1 MIINHNI
8 PALSTYSKLT
18 ANNKAR
24 ANSLNKLSS
33 GQQINTAADDASGLA
48 ISEKMRAQIRG
59 LDQASV
65 NAQDGI
71 SLIQSAEGNLGE
83 TEEIL
88 QRMRELAVKSANS
101 TKVASDRDEIQ
112 KEINQLTSEINRI
125 GNTTEFNTQ
134 KLLNGGGTET
144 TYDGTQVT
152 AGGLGGA
159 IGGFFQS
166 AVGVSAVQGTVTIVA
181 ASMSA
186 SDLDA
191 GSLTIGK
198 YSIDIGTVV
207 GAATIATS
215 AEVADAIMG
224 KLQAQKG
231 FLDDYTITNNAGT
244 LTITEKA
251 GKNFGATIAVTFS
264 QGASIGAG
272 ANSTVSVKE
281 KLGSW
286 EFKLEE
292 AIGVKGATI
301 EIAGKIITSTD
312 NVPPL
317 AGQFSISDDKEAQSI
332 AIANAI
338 NSHADLK
345 DRYDAAVTADG
356 SIKLTQR
363 AGKGTASAGAN
374 TTLPNATLITG
385 TLPSAVAGVVDIDL
399 NSLVKAGGK
408 FTINGKDIAVVDDKT
423 DKRLATGEAV
433 LATTSLTIQAER
445 LEAAI
450 KSNVHLKGV
459 VDATV
464 QNGTN
469 LRLTQKAGSE
479 AMKLPTMTSN
489 SSSTDGFE
497 AKLQIGANS
506 FQSMTVKINDMRALA
521 LGIVGEKESDTIT
534 STKNGAKAQYTAV
547 KNVNNGTD
555 DESVQYA
562 LDVSTHEKATAAISI
577 FNDAIETVSAE
588 RSRLGAYQNRLDHTI
603 NNLTVSSQNMTDAE
617 SRIRDTDMA
626 KEMMTFQKNGILS
639 QAAQSMLAQ
648 ANQLPQGVL
657 QLLQ

>member
-24 ANSLNKLSS
+24 ASSLNKLSS

-144 TYDGTQVT
+144 NYSGSQVQ
-152 AGGLGGA
+152 AGGLGGKLS
-159 IGGFFQS
+159 GFFQN
-166 AVGVSAVQGTVTIVA
+166 AAGVSAVAGIATITIGASLATGVAIGKVTVGKYTVNVGTVPGGGI
-181 ASMSA
+181 
-186 SDLDA
+186 
-191 GSLTIGK
+191 
-198 YSIDIGTVV
+198 
-207 GAATIATS
+207 TS
-215 AEVADAIMG
+215 ATANAAAILSALKG
-224 KLQAQKG
+224 EKG
-231 FLDDYTITNNAGT
+231 FNDDYTIVHSTGGVI
-244 LTITEKA
+244 TITENKA
-251 GKNFGATIAVTFS
+251 SGATMGVVASGGAAV
-264 QGASIGAG
+264 
-272 ANSTVSVKE
+272 NSATVSSVKE
-281 KLGSW
+281 ELGSW
-286 EFKLEE
+286 EFKLDE
-292 AIGVKGATI
+292 AIGKKGVTMVV
-301 EIAGKIITSTD
+301 GGVRLTSTD
-312 NVPPL
+312 NVPPR
-317 AGQFSISDDKEAQSI
+317 AGEFAISDDKAAQAIEI
-332 AIANAI
+332 ARAI
-338 NSHADLK
+338 NSDTNLK
-345 DRYDAAVTADG
+345 DKYDASADSDG
-356 SIKLTQR
+356 VITLTQR
-363 AGKGTASAGAN
+363 AGEGTAVAANLPTSAALAGSLSGA
-374 TTLPNATLITG
+374 ATGI
-385 TLPSAVAGVVDIDL
+385 ADIDI

-408 FTINGKDIAVVDDKT
+408 FTINGKDIAVVDDKS
-423 DKRLATGEAV
+423 DKRLATGEAI
-433 LATTSLTIQAER
+433 LATESLTEQTKS
-445 LEAAI
+445 LVAAI
-450 KSNVHLKGV
+450 NANVHLKGMV
-459 VDATV
+459 GATV
-464 QNGTN
+464 QGGTGI
-469 LRLTQKAGSE
+469 RLTQKAGSE
-479 AMKLPTMTSN
+479 AMELPTITSN
-489 SSSTDGFE
+489 TSSTNGFE

-506 FQSMTVKINDMRALA
+506 FQSMTVKISDMRAAA
-521 LGIVGEKESDTIT
+521 LGIVGEKASDTIT
-534 STKNGAKAQYTAV
+534 SEKNGAKAQYTAV

>member
-24 ANSLNKLSS
+24 ASSLNKLSS

-88 QRMRELAVKSANS
+88 QRMRELSVKSANS

-144 TYDGTQVT
+144 NYTGKQVA
-152 AGGLGGA
+152 AGGLGGK
-159 IGGFFQS
+159 IGGFVQT
-166 AVGVSAVQGTVTIVA
+166 ANGVSEVLGLVTINVGATLGSDVAVGTVTVGKYTISLGTLGGGVLGASVA
-181 ASMSA
+181 A
-186 SDLDA
+186 
-191 GSLTIGK
+191 
-198 YSIDIGTVV
+198 TVV
-207 GAATIATS
+207 AA
-215 AEVADAIMG
+215 AIENELM
-224 KLQAQKG
+224 QQTG
-231 FLDDYTITNNAGT
+231 FSDDYTIVRTGDEIEIQEKKASGT
-244 LTITEKA
+244 TITMSA
-251 GKNFGATIAVTFS
+251 ANATVT
-264 QGASIGAG
+264 GGT
-272 ANSTVSVKE
+272 NSVKE
-281 KLGSW
+281 ELAS
-286 EFKLEE
+286 FKFSLDE
-292 AIGVKGATI
+292 AIGKKGVTI
-301 EIAGKIITSTD
+301 VVASVVLTSTD
-312 NVPPL
+312 NVPPG
-317 AGQFSISDDKEAQSI
+317 AGQFLISDDKEAQSI

-338 NSHADLK
+338 NSHASLK
-345 DRYDAAVTADG
+345 DKWDAAVGADG
-356 SIKLTQR
+356 KIQLTQR
-363 AGKGTASAGAN
+363 AGHGSDGTQ
-374 TTLPNATLITG
+374 TTLPMASELTG
-385 TLPSAVAGVVDIDL
+385 TLSTADAGIVDIDT

-408 FTINGKDIAVVDDKT
+408 FTINGHDIAVVDDKS
-423 DKRLATGEAV
+423 DKRLATGEAI
-433 LATTSLTIQAER
+433 LATSSLTLQAES
-445 LEAAI
+445 LKKAI
-450 KSNVHLKGV
+450 NSNVNLKGM

-464 QNGTN
+464 EQGTKI
-469 LRLTQKAGSE
+469 RLTQKAGYE
-479 AMKLPTMTSN
+479 AIKLPEITSN
-489 SSSTDGFE
+489 TSATNGFE

-521 LGIVGEKESDTIT
+521 LGIVGEKASDSIT
-534 STKNGAKAQYTAV
+534 SLKNGAKAQYTAV
-547 KNVNNGTD
+547 QNVNNGTD
-555 DESVQYA
+555 DTNVQYA

-588 RSRLGAYQNRLDHTI
+588 RSRLGAYQNRLEHTI

-626 KEMMTFQKNGILS
+626 KEMMTFQKNNILS